1 MISAHESNERSRSL
15 RMTRWLNEVQTSVDT
30 VVNNFL
36 TVDPVLIFQILV
48 ESRLDVFNDWSPTED
63 VSKDS

>member
-1 MISAHESNERSRSL
+1 
-15 RMTRWLNEVQTSVDT
+15 MTRWLNEVETGVDA

-36 TVDPVLIFQILV
+36 TVDPVLVFQILV
-48 ESRLDVFNDWSPTED
+48 ESRLDVFNDWPPTED